1 MNDGDLAELSAAM
14 LRCVE
19 CATESENGLTWRAY
33 VVGVGDEV
41 DPDEEVVTNCPEC
54 DGREFGD

>member
-1 MNDGDLAELSAAM
+1 M

-19 CATESENGLTWRAY
+19 CAAESENGLSWRAY
-33 VVGVGDEV
+33 LVGVGDEV
-41 DPDEEVVTNCPEC
+41 DPDEEVVTNCPDC